1 MATNRNWFKRLF
13 RLDFD
18 DQFDAALD
26 LIEVQEIA
34 IVDVHDRVD
43 GVQEA
48 VKVVTGRVD
57 TVEGKLAALKT
68 FDFFGRTVVAQFDYE
83 KSIVGD
89 TSITVSID
97 NVAAQAFL
105 RFGSAR
111 VVDTID
117 AVWFISKTGVPIG
130 NDFGDVLHPAAQR
143 RDVQDFLYMTSEK
156 QGDEPLDIII
166 PDHTHDNYISQD
178 ELDAEIKAREEGDE
192 DTLDDAKKYT
202 DKAIEGI
209 DFPAGT
215 IVSDT
220 APEKPE
226 AGATWYD
233 TVRLELF
240 VFADG
245 GWVPSSPLGARVDA
259 GEALQAQILSR
270 VEAGEAKQEVLE
282 SSSFKTSGDNTV
294 DTTWRVKSG
303 SKTIISGAEEGKV
316 KIYHLA
322 EPTDGDHAATRSYAD
337 GKVSRSGSNDLS
349 GDSWLVRQ
357 DNEDGNYRTL
367 IHGDGGQLG
376 LYNLKDPSD
385 SHHAV
390 PRSYV
395 DEKVDAK
402 LDLAGGTNSK
412 MTGNLYMGGNKIA
425 GLKAPE
431 LDTDAA
437 NKIYVD
443 TAVAGVAS
451 QGGPT
456 SKYDGNRFNVSGTS
470 TKQLNENEVM
480 FLQGETTVT
489 HLGTIDTI
497 GLPEDEFDWDGCA
510 KSGVVKVMNG
520 AELAGYFQ
528 VFDIVKN
535 EGRNVLLRVN
545 LISFGDGVEVS
556 YESGTPCYFQG
567 VFFA

>member
-1 MATNRNWFKRLF
+1 MTMATNRNWFKRLF

-270 VEAGEAKQEVLE
+270 VEAGEAQQ
-282 SSSFKTSGDNTV
+282 
-294 DTTWRVKSG
+294 
-303 SKTIISGAEEGKV
+303 
-316 KIYHLA
+316 
-322 EPTDGDHAATRSYAD
+322 ATLTGLVD
-337 GKVSRSGSNDLS
+337 GKLDLS
-349 GDSWLVRQ
+349 G
-357 DNEDGNYRTL
+357 
-367 IHGDGGQLG
+367 
-376 LYNLKDPSD
+376 
-385 SHHAV
+385 
-390 PRSYV
+390 
-395 DEKVDAK
+395 
-402 LDLAGGTNSK
+402 GTKSK
-412 MTGNLYMGGNKIA
+412 MTGSLYMGGHKIA
-425 GLKAPE
+425 GVKAPE

-443 TAVAGVAS
+443 TAVAGAAS
-451 QGGPT
+451 GGGPT
-456 SKYDGNRFNVSGTS
+456 SKYDGNRFNVSGTA
-470 TKQLNENEVM
+470 TKQLSNGDVM
-480 FLQGETTVT
+480 FLQGEATVT
-489 HLGTIDTI
+489 HLGMINAI
-497 GLPEDEFDWDGCA
+497 GLPENEFDWDGCA

-520 AELAGYFQ
+520 AKLGGYFQ

-535 EGRNVLLRVN
+535 EGRNVLLKVIP
-545 LISFGDGVEVS
+545 LSFGEDYEVD